1 MSRHGEQLRHQG
13 KGPAVANAGSG
24 PMRIVISGSHGL
36 IGSALLP
43 GLEARGHRVIRLVRG
58 AAPPASE
65 DISWDPGAGRIDA
78 ERLEGMDA
86 VIHLAGA
93 SIAAGRWTAAQKA
106 RIRQSRVDGTLL
118 LARTLAARA
127 RRPGVLLSA
136 SAVGYYGDRGSELL
150 DERSGPGRGF
160 LADLCRDWE
169 AATDPARAAGIR
181 VVVLRT
187 GSVVSSHGGFLAR
200 LLPVFRLGVGGPL
213 GSGRQYLSWI
223 ALPDVVGAVAHLLAR
238 EDVVGPV
245 NLVAPHPVTN
255 REFTR
260 TLARL
265 LRRPAVAGPLRG
277 DGRRGPARQRPGRA
291 GQAPCVRVCVSVPGP
306 GRCAA
311 RRARLNGTVD
321 DAGSSRSPAPRS
333 TGHGGGGRQAA
344 GAGHGGGGPARR
356 EAGAGVGGDP
366 DPLRPQNRRGVHGA
380 RRSCHQVR
388 RGDRVRHGPNPAGPA
403 RARPQPA
410 Q

>member
-1 MSRHGEQLRHQG
+1 
-13 KGPAVANAGSG
+13 
-24 PMRIVISGSHGL
+24 MRIVISGSHGL

-150 DERSGPGRGF
+150 DERIGPGRGF

-265 LRRPAVAGPLRG
+265 LRRPAV
-277 DGRRGPARQRPGRA
+277 
-291 GQAPCVRVCVSVPGP
+291 V
-306 GRCAA
+306 
-311 RRARLNGTVD
+311 
-321 DAGSSRSPAPRS
+321 PAPAPLLRALFGEMADEALLAS
-333 TGHGGGGRQAA
+333 ARVVPAKLLASGYAFRYPDLEGALRAVLDLTGR
-344 GAGHGGGGPARR
+344 
-356 EAGAGVGGDP
+356 
-366 DPLRPQNRRGVHGA
+366 
-380 RRSCHQVR
+380 
-388 RGDRVRHGPNPAGPA
+388 
-403 RARPQPA
+403 
-410 Q
+410 